1 MGVGIIAMFLGGGWK
16 VDVVSRSASTRDGLP
31 AATARALAAMG
42 KPDNVSGLATYA
54 TLEEAL
60 RSPLSSWSPLLVP
73 DGSAGKM
80 FPVVCQPTEDG
91 LLLPSSGG
99 FKNSG
104 MASPGGCWTLSTSE
118 WTAFPEESL
127 SGEGVCSL
135 SDILQETSDVPQQFF
150 LSPKAAA
157 GIIRRA
163 ASRGKKLPEGLG
175 QALQEVAGSLSPK
188 SVEP

>member
-1 MGVGIIAMFLGGGWK
+1 MAT
-16 VDVVSRSASTRDGLP
+16 SRSSSPSTKQAKARTSTSSSGALP
-31 AATARALAAMG
+31 ANPSPSPDCAPVFPTLA
-42 KPDNVSGLATYA
+42 
-54 TLEEAL
+54 EAL

>member
-1 MGVGIIAMFLGGGWK
+1 MATLRGSSPSTTQAKARNLT
-16 VDVVSRSASTRDGLP
+16 SSSAVRHASLSP
-31 AATARALAAMG
+31 S
-42 KPDNVSGLATYA
+42 PDSVAGFR

-73 DGSAGKM
+73 DGSAGKL

-127 SGEGVCSL
+127 SDEGVCSL

-175 QALQEVAGSLSPK
+175 QALQEVAGSLFPK

>member
-1 MGVGIIAMFLGGGWK
+1 
-16 VDVVSRSASTRDGLP
+16 
-31 AATARALAAMG
+31 
-42 KPDNVSGLATYA
+42 
-54 TLEEAL
+54 
-60 RSPLSSWSPLLVP
+60 
-73 DGSAGKM
+73 M

-150 LSPKAAA
+150 LSPKSAA

-163 ASRGKKLPEGLG
+163 ASLGKKLPEGLG

>member
-1 MGVGIIAMFLGGGWK
+1 MAT
-16 VDVVSRSASTRDGLP
+16 SRGSSPSTRRAKARSSTSSSAGHP
-31 AATARALAAMG
+31 ASLSPSPDSVAAFQ
-42 KPDNVSGLATYA
+42 

-60 RSPLSSWSPLLVP
+60 RSPLSSWSPRLVP
-73 DGSAGKM
+73 GGSAGKTS
-80 FPVVCQPTEDG
+80 PVPCQPTADG
-91 LLLPSSGG
+91 LSLPSSGG

-104 MASPGGCWTLSTSE
+104 MASPGACWTLSTSE
-118 WTAFPEESL
+118 WTAFQEPSL
-127 SGEGVCSL
+127 SDAGVSSL

>member
-1 MGVGIIAMFLGGGWK
+1 MAT
-16 VDVVSRSASTRDGLP
+16 SRSSSPSTKQAKARTSTSSSGALP
-31 AATARALAAMG
+31 ANPSPSPDCAPVFPTLA
-42 KPDNVSGLATYA
+42 
-54 TLEEAL
+54 EAL

-150 LSPKAAA
+150 LSPKACT
-157 GIIRRA
+157 GILRRSA
-163 ASRGKKLPEGLG
+163 NRGKVLPPLLHA
-175 QALQEVAGSLSPK
+175 ALERVANPK
-188 SVEP
+188 STATSP

>member
-1 MGVGIIAMFLGGGWK
+1 MATLRGSSPSTTQAKARNLT
-16 VDVVSRSASTRDGLP
+16 SSSAVR
-31 AATARALAAMG
+31 RASLSPS
-42 KPDNVSGLATYA
+42 PDSVAGFR

-104 MASPGGCWTLSTSE
+104 MASPGACWMLSTSE
-118 WTAFPEESL
+118 WTAFPEQSL
-127 SGEGVCSL
+127 NDAGVSSL
-135 SDILQETSDVPQQFF
+135 SDILQETCDVPLQFF
-150 LSPKAAA
+150 LSQRACA
-157 GIIRRA
+157 GIVRRA
-163 ASRGKKLPEGLG
+163 AGRGKKLPEPLGEALKQVSQQSAEPSLMGLTT
-175 QALQEVAGSLSPK
+175 E
-188 SVEP
+188 ED